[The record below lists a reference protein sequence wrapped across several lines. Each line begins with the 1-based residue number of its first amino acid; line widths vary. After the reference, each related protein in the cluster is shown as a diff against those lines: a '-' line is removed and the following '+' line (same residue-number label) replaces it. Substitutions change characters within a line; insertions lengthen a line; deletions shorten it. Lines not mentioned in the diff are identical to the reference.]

1 MQRFLC
7 LQICGHMSKDEN
19 TLAEHLLA
27 HDKNAAA
34 ARVKKINKCHVC
46 EKQFDKPS
54 QLARHLRIH
63 TGML

>member
-1 MQRFLC
+1 
-7 LQICGHMSKDEN
+7 MSKDEN